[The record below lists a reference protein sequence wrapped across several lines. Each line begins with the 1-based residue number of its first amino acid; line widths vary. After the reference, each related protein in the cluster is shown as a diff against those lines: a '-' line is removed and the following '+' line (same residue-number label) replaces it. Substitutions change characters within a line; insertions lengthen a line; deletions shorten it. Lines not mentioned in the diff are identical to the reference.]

1 MTTPALNIPIR
12 VTGVDDLRRKMNE
25 TSALVR
31 TATVGI
37 TKQVISMNASWL
49 ASQGVAGA
57 ATLAFGNVLGV
68 LGPIALGITAV
79 KNSFQLLNYAIDL
92 SKKQV
97 TEFSE
102 IAAKASSSGFS
113 AEFFQRITK
122 SSGEAREKID
132 GLSDALIKFN
142 EASALKLGGSD
153 LQNRID
159 ELKNSGNLI
168 GNAGVDAFA
177 KAGDAEARL
186 RAIVLLINQ
195 MMESGER
202 LAALDL
208 AEKAFGSPQITAA
221 LRADAGYLDDML
233 KRADALN
240 RLQIVSAEDLG
251 RAVDLKERLEAAQKV
266 LAEKWKPVQDDLAK
280 MGMSYHESWVSIT
293 EDLAAAVGY
302 ATQLYT
308 ALKLVPDWFANRIGN
323 ASIWDSIT
331 NATTTPES
339 RAAAEASLGI
349 SSDPGAIGMIGANAK
364 LRLALQNHANLS
376 KSMREASD
384 VQSIVRGDTSK
395 NPAADDNDKAE
406 KAAEKNQFDRASDA
420 IEQHTGMMLAD
431 AKAVGLGASAV
442 DQLRASFKLL
452 TAAKQAGLPVNDAL
466 ISKISKL
473 AQAAGEA
480 SEQLAKAKV
489 NSEIQFDSRTAL
501 LSSED
506 AAIAQRLS
514 SIYGNDV
521 PAALASSQ
529 AAAIRFNNA
538 MKQVSTSI
546 ESGLV
551 GGLTDL
557 LQGTKS
563 VSQAFGDMSRVIVR
577 ALEEA
582 IVKILIIQPLMRGL
596 SSGLGFG
603 FADGGLVSS
612 PGLSLIGTG
621 GLFDSGGYTGPG
633 GKYQPAGVVHKG
645 EYVFSQ
651 ESVNRIGVANLERL
665 HRGYADGG
673 IVGGTS
679 AVPSFGGTSIVAPS
693 IAVTVQG
700 SPGQSNTDH
709 QKMGENIAKAAMDQV
724 REMMAKEL
732 YEQRRPGGLLQ
743 RARR

>member
-1 MTTPALNIPIR
+1 MTKPALNIPIR
-12 VTGVDDLRRKMNE
+12 VTGVDDLRQKMNE

-31 TATVGI
+31 TTTLGI
-37 TKQVISMNASWL
+37 TKQVIAMNSSWL

-97 TEFSE
+97 VEFSE
-102 IAAKASSSGFS
+102 IAEKASSSGFS

-142 EASALKLGGSD
+142 EASALKFGGSEI
-153 LQNRID
+153 QNRIN
-159 ELKNSGNLI
+159 ELKNNGNLSGNT
-168 GNAGVDAFA
+168 GVDAFA
-177 KAGDAEARL
+177 TAGDAEARL
-186 RAIVLLINQ
+186 RAMVLLINQ

-208 AEKAFGSPQITAA
+208 ADKAFGPQITAA
-221 LRADAGYLDDML
+221 LRADSGFLDDML

-266 LAEKWKPVQDDLAK
+266 LSEKWKPIQDDLAK
-280 MGMSYHESWVSIT
+280 MGMTYHESWVSIT

-308 ALKLVPDWFANRIGN
+308 ALKQVPDWFANRIGN
-323 ASIWDSIT
+323 ASIWDAIT

-339 RAAAEASLGI
+339 RAASEASLGI
-349 SSDPGAIGMIGANAK
+349 SSDPGAIGMIAANAK
-364 LRLALQNHANLS
+364 LRLALQNHANIN
-376 KSMREASD
+376 KGMREATD

-395 NPAADDNDKAE
+395 SPTDDKAD
-406 KAAEKNQFDRASDA
+406 KTAEKNQFDRASDA
-420 IEQHTGMMLAD
+420 VEQHTGMMLAD
-431 AKAVGLGASAV
+431 AKAVGLGASAL

-466 ISKISKL
+466 IAKIEKL
-473 AQAAGEA
+473 ANAAGEA

-506 AAIAQRLS
+506 AGIARQLS

-521 PAALASSQ
+521 PAALASSE

-538 MKQVSTSI
+538 LKSVSTSV

-557 LQGTKS
+557 LDGTKS
-563 VSQAFGDMSRVIVR
+563 VSQSFADMGRVVIKAIEEMVIKMLIV
-577 ALEEA
+577 
-582 IVKILIIQPLMRGL
+582 QPLMRGL
-596 SSGLGFG
+596 SGGLG
-603 FADGGLVSS
+603 FADGGFVGMTA
-612 PGLSLIGTG
+612 PIAKADGGYIRGLGTG
-621 GLFDSGGYTGPG
+621 RSDSI
-633 GKYQPAGVVHKG
+633 PARLSNGEFVVNAAATAKHRPVL
-645 EYVFSQ
+645 EAINSD
-651 ESVNRIGVANLERL
+651 RIPKF
-665 HRGYADGG
+665 ADGG
-673 IVGGTS
+673 IVGS
-679 AVPSFGGTSIVAPS
+679 ASSVPTFGGTSIVAPT

-700 SPGQSNTDH
+700 SPGQSSADH
-709 QKMGENIAKAAMDQV
+709 QRMGENIGKAAMEHV
-724 REMMAKEL
+724 REMMAKEM